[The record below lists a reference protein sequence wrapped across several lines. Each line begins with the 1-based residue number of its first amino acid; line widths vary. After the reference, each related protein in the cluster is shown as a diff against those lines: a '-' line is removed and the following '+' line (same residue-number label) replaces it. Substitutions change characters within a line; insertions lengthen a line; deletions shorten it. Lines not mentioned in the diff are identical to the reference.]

1 MNPTAFFARASA
13 ALVALVAGYS
23 SFSHIAHVALRYGER
38 REVAYALPFAIDGLL
53 IVATTAMLDD
63 KRNGRRVR
71 WSARLAFAF
80 GVTASLAANV
90 ASAAPSAGARV
101 VAAVPAIALLLAVEV
116 LSRHGRPVDEV
127 AVASP
132 ARVDVTPAADV
143 TPTRAA
149 AVASPALAA
158 AHPSPARVVA
168 QVAEVASSARD
179 EVTPRPSRQ
188 SSADTI
194 RDAAAKPG
202 ATPASVAAALGV
214 SVRTCQRHW
223 PRPSVA
229 TPSGLAVA

>member
-1 MNPTAFFARASA
+1 MNPTAFAARASA

-71 WSARLAFAF
+71 WSARVAFAF

-101 VAAVPAIALLLAVEV
+101 VAAVPAVALLLAVEV
-116 LSRHGRPVDEV
+116 LSRVGRPADEV
-127 AVASP
+127 AEVADLTP
-132 ARVDVTPAADV
+132 ERVVAEVTPAPV
-143 TPTRAA
+143 
-149 AVASPALAA
+149 AVSPALAVA
-158 AHPSPARVVA
+158 AARPSPARVVA
-168 QVAEVASSARD
+168 QVTPSARD
-179 EVTPRPSRQ
+179 KATPRPSRQ
-188 SSADTI
+188 SSADAI

-214 SVRTCQRHW
+214 SVRTAQRHW
-223 PRPSVA
+223 PRVAVA
-229 TPSGLAVA
+229 TPTLAGVTA